1 MRRVYPRGTLAAQ
14 VLGMVGTEGKGLAG
28 LEYSRDALLRGH
40 SGKREV
46 VSESLLSG
54 IRTKIHDAGTAL
66 REKDLPRYKTWC
78 QTCDRCDLAGIC
90 RNRP

>member
-1 MRRVYPRGTLAAQ
+1 MGYEELSGDRADLIEVLNLDDKAA
-14 VLGMVGTEGKGLAG
+14 
-28 LEYSRDALLRGH
+28 S
-40 SGKREV
+40 KREV

-54 IRTKIHDAGTAL
+54 IRTKIHDAGNAL
-66 REKDLPRYKTWC
+66 RENDLPRYKTWC